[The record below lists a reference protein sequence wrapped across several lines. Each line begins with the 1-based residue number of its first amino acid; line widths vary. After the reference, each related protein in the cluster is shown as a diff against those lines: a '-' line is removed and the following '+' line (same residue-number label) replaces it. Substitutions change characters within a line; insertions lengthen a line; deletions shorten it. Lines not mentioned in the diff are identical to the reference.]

1 MKDQSLPITV
11 GAAESSVSSR
21 QGFRFAGR
29 LRRESPAMLI
39 GYGVM
44 YLLAALWVIPLLWM
58 VWAAFM
64 PKSETLNGW
73 SWNFTLE
80 NFAHVW
86 QAAPFAQ
93 YYLNTLLIAGGVLAV
108 QLVTVT
114 LASFAFARLNF
125 WGRDIIFVLFL
136 VQLMIPADVLI
147 FPNYHVIKEL
157 NLLDTKLGIMAPF
170 FVSAFGV
177 FLFRQMFKQLPAELE
192 EAAVMEGCSKIGL
205 LARIYVPLS
214 IPVYVSFAVVSIS
227 HQWNNFLWPLII
239 TNSVENRPLTVGL
252 AIFAQSFETG
262 AQWADVSAATLLVIA
277 PLLVLF
283 MIFQR
288 RFINSFMHAGIK

>member
-1 MKDQSLPITV
+1 MKEQSLPITLGV
-11 GAAESSVSSR
+11 ETSPALSR
-21 QGFRFAGR
+21 SRISWVR
-29 LRRESPAMLI
+29 KLRRTSPAMLI
-39 GYGVM
+39 GYGLM
-44 YLLAALWVIPLLWM
+44 YVLAAMWAIPLLWM

-80 NFAHVW
+80 NFVRVW

-93 YYLNTLLIAGGVLAV
+93 YYFNTLLIAGGVLAV
-108 QLVTVT
+108 QLITVT

-125 WGRDIIFVLFL
+125 WGRDVIFVLFL

-157 NLLDTKLGIMAPF
+157 SLLDTKLGIMAPF

-177 FLFRQMFKQLPAELE
+177 FLLRQMFKQLPRELE
-192 EAAVMEGCSKIGL
+192 EAAAMEGCSKLGL
-205 LARIYVPLS
+205 LWRIYVPLS
-214 IPVYVSFAVVSIS
+214 IPVYISFAVVSIS

-252 AIFAQSFETG
+252 AIFAQSYETG
-262 AQWADVSAATLLVIA
+262 AQWGDVSAATLLVIA

-288 RFINSFMHAGIK
+288 RFIDSFMHAGIK

>member
-1 MKDQSLPITV
+1 MKEQSISIKLAVDQSPTL
-11 GAAESSVSSR
+11 SR
-21 QGFRFAGR
+21 SRMSWTR
-29 LRRESPAMLI
+29 KLRRTSPAMLI
-39 GYGVM
+39 GYGLM
-44 YLLAALWVIPLLWM
+44 YVLAAMWVIPLLWM

-64 PKSETLNGW
+64 PKSETLSGW

-80 NFAHVW
+80 NFERVW
-86 QAAPFAQ
+86 QAAPFPQ
-93 YYLNTLLIAGGVLAV
+93 YYLNTLLIASGVLAV
-108 QLVTVT
+108 QLITVT
-114 LASFAFARLNF
+114 LASFAFARLSF
-125 WGRDIIFVLFL
+125 WGRDVIFVLLL

-157 NLLDTKLGIMAPF
+157 HLLDTKLGIMAPF

-177 FLFRQMFKQLPAELE
+177 FLLRQMFKQLPRELE
-192 EAAVMEGCSKIGL
+192 EAAVMEGCSKLGL
-205 LARIYVPLS
+205 LWRIYVPLS
-214 IPVYVSFAVVSIS
+214 IPVYISFAVVSIS

-252 AIFAQSFETG
+252 AIFAQSYETG
-262 AQWADVSAATLLVIA
+262 AQWGDVSAATLLVIA

-288 RFINSFMHAGIK
+288 RFIDSIMHAGIK